1 MPTYKI
7 EHGERIPMSAEEEAA
22 FEALKPDADELDAM
36 MAVTQR
42 IHRDNLLA
50 QTDWEVTK
58 ATEAGLAVSDA
69 MKNYRTALRD
79 LPTHENWPNLEDGDW
94 PTAP

>member
-22 FEALKPDADELDAM
+22 FEALRPDADELDAM
-36 MAVTQR
+36 TAVKQR
-42 IHRDNLLA
+42 IHRNNLLA

-69 MKNYRTALRD
+69 MKNYRSALRD
-79 LPTHENWPNLEDGDW
+79 LPNHENWPNLEDADW